1 MRDRLP
7 GVGIGHATGDGPDGL
22 QCEAQ
27 WLARL
32 TSVSVL
38 ISMTWLVNRG
48 SRTLKKTRSPGPT
61 PCRVNRPSAPVI
73 AGLGQPGKSSG

>member
-1 MRDRLP
+1 MRDRLA
-7 GVGIGHATGDGPDGL
+7 GVGVGHATGDGPGGL
-22 QCEAQ
+22 QCELNGFA
-27 WLARL
+27 AEAA
-32 TSVSVL
+32 SVL
-38 ISMTWLVNRG
+38 ISMTWLANRG